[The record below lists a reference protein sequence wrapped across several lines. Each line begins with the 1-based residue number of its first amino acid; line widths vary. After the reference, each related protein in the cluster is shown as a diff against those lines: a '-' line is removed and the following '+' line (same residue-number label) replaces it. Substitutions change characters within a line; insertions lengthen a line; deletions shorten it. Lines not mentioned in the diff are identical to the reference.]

1 MRVGFSGDCNPI
13 KIEDGLREML
23 PISANIDPITKQ
35 VKNSMLNQVF
45 NSCLSLRFK
54 LIHIKTNIIY
64 MRKLLFCS
72 LLFISL
78 FNQSIHAQNVKIGDN
93 DGKIT
98 FEEYEPKSTL
108 VTPQHPLK
116 RAKFPFIDVHN
127 HQWEMDSQD
136 KVAKLVEGMDKLNM
150 GLLVNLS
157 GRGWGDNEAK
167 SNATLY
173 DQINLTQKNFPNRF
187 AIFTNVDFSKMDEV
201 GWTEKAVAKLADDVK
216 NHGAKGLKIYKSLGL
231 NVKNN
236 NKLVPVDDPRIDPI
250 WAKCGELGIPV
261 IIHTADPA
269 PFWQPVDSFNERW
282 LELKTHKERKRE
294 TSKGDFSWEQL
305 IEQQHNVFR
314 KHPKTTFINAHMG
327 WYPNNLARLDSLMD
341 VFPNMYVEIG
351 AVIAELGRQPR
362 AAKKFFEKRQDKVL
376 FGKDSYVPDEY
387 ETYFR
392 VLESED
398 EYFPYH
404 KKYHAFWRMYGI
416 GLSDAILKKVYYK
429 NALKIIPGL
438 DKSKF
443 PQ

>member
-1 MRVGFSGDCNPI
+1 MKKSV
-13 KIEDGLREML
+13 
-23 PISANIDPITKQ
+23 
-35 VKNSMLNQVF
+35 
-45 NSCLSLRFK
+45 
-54 LIHIKTNIIY
+54 Y
-64 MRKLLFCS
+64 YS
-72 LLFISL
+72 LLFVVLIC
-78 FNQSIHAQNVKIGDN
+78 QSIYAQNVKIGDN
-93 DGKIT
+93 NGTIT

-108 VTPQHPLK
+108 VTPQHSLK

-127 HQWEMDSQD
+127 HQWEMDSQE

-157 GRGWGDNEAK
+157 GRGGASDEAK

-173 DQINLTQKNFPNRF
+173 NQIELTKKNFPNRF
-187 AIFTNVDFSKMDEV
+187 AIFTNVDFSKMDEA
-201 GWTEKAVAKLADDVK
+201 GWTEKAVEKLTDDVK
-216 NHGAKGLKIYKSLGL
+216 NHGAKGLKIYKNLGL
-231 NVKNN
+231 NVKDN

-250 WAKCGELGIPV
+250 WAKCGELGVPV

-269 PFWQPVDSFNERW
+269 PFWQPVDSYNERW
-282 LELKTHKERKRE
+282 LELKTHKGRKRE

-314 KHPKTTFINAHMG
+314 KHAKTTFINAHMG
-327 WYPNNLARLDSLMD
+327 WYPNNLAKLDSLMD

-351 AVIAELGRQPR
+351 AVIAELGRQPK

-398 EYFPYH
+398 EYLPYH

-429 NALKIIPGL
+429 NALRIIPGL

-443 PQ
+443 PE

>member
-1 MRVGFSGDCNPI
+1 M
-13 KIEDGLREML
+13 K
-23 PISANIDPITKQ
+23 K
-35 VKNSMLNQVF
+35 
-45 NSCLSLRFK
+45 SLF
-54 LIHIKTNIIY
+54 Y
-64 MRKLLFCS
+64 S
-72 LLFISL
+72 LLFTTTICQSL
-78 FNQSIHAQNVKIGDN
+78 DAQNVKIGDN
-93 DGKIT
+93 NGTIT

-116 RAKFPFIDVHN
+116 RSKFPFIDVHN
-127 HQWEMDSQD
+127 HQWEMDSQE
-136 KVAKLVEGMDKLNM
+136 KVAKLVEGMNKLNM

-157 GRGWGDNEAK
+157 GRGWGDSEAK

-173 DQINLTQKNFPNRF
+173 DQINLTQKAFPNRF
-187 AIFTNVDFSKMDEV
+187 AIFTNVDFSKIDEA
-201 GWTEKAVAKLADDVK
+201 GWTEKAVAKLTDDVK
-216 NHGAKGLKIYKSLGL
+216 NHGAKGLKIYKSLGFS
-231 NVKNN
+231 VKGNG
-236 NKLVPVDDPRIDPI
+236 KLIPVDDARIDPI

-269 PFWQPVDSFNERW
+269 PFWQPVDSYNERW

-305 IEQQHNVFR
+305 IEQQHNIFR

-362 AAKKFFEKRQDKVL
+362 EAKKFFEKRQDKVL

-392 VLESED
+392 VLETED

-429 NALKIIPGL
+429 NALRIIPGL

-443 PQ
+443 PE

>member
-1 MRVGFSGDCNPI
+1 M
-13 KIEDGLREML
+13 K
-23 PISANIDPITKQ
+23 K
-35 VKNSMLNQVF
+35 
-45 NSCLSLRFK
+45 
-54 LIHIKTNIIY
+54 
-64 MRKLLFCS
+64 
-72 LLFISL
+72 SL
-78 FNQSIHAQNVKIGDN
+78 FYSLFFTTIISQSLHAQNVKIGDN
-93 DGKIT
+93 DGKVT

-116 RAKFPFIDVHN
+116 RSKFPFIDIHN
-127 HQWEMDSQD
+127 HQWEMDSQE

-157 GRGWGDNEAK
+157 GRGWGADEAK

-173 DQINLTQKNFPNRF
+173 DQINLTQKAFPNRF
-187 AIFTNVDFSKMDEV
+187 AIFTNVDFSKIDEA
-201 GWTEKAVAKLADDVK
+201 GWTEKAVAKLTDDVK
-216 NHGAKGLKIYKSLGL
+216 NHGAKGLKIYKSLGFS
-231 NVKNN
+231 VKGNG
-236 NKLVPVDDPRIDPI
+236 KLIPVDDARIDPI

-269 PFWQPVDSFNERW
+269 PFWQPVDSYNERW

-305 IEQQHNVFR
+305 IEQQHNIFR

-327 WYPNNLARLDSLMD
+327 WYPNNLAKLDSLMD

-392 VLESED
+392 VLETED

-429 NALKIIPGL
+429 NALRVIPGL

-443 PQ
+443 PE